1 MLNESQSGIETGPE
15 LSEIFSIGIF
25 ITLETISNSVFV
37 IYDITKC
44 LGFLNWSFVS
54 KIQKFPSFLNP
65 KSAKRF
71 SAG

>member
-1 MLNESQSGIETGPE
+1 MLNESQSGIESGPE

-44 LGFLNWSFVS
+44 LGFLNWSFVL
-54 KIQKFPSFLNP
+54 KIQKSPSFLNP